1 MHVGYGAAFQNPN
14 NAHSDAEV
22 YRNELRFAE
31 MAEPLGFDSVWSVE
45 HHFDDYTMCP
55 DVLQFL
61 SYMAGKT
68 KHVKLG
74 SMVVVLPWHDPIRV
88 AEQASLLDHL
98 SKGRFIL
105 GLGRGLAR
113 IEYEGFRLDQNEG
126 RNLFVE
132 YAELVLNAL
141 EKGYMEGGRHTNQ
154 PRRDIRPFPARS
166 FRGRSYAAAVSPESM
181 PIMAKLGV
189 GVLVIPQKPWDAVKK
204 DFEVY
209 HKVWREVN
217 GSEPPPPLSGGFIF
231 VDEDRSRAQEL
242 GMKYITDYY
251 HTAMKHY
258 EMTSEKF
265 GQNKSYEF
273 YSGVSKYIARHGM
286 DSAAKDFASLMPFGT
301 PAEVL
306 EKLKFMQET
315 IDNNG
320 IMGNFSYAGMPFDE
334 AERNIKCFA
343 TQVMPELK
351 KWKTAPLP
359 EPADLKLP
367 AESAKA
373 A

>member
-1 MHVGYGAAFQNPN
+1 MHVGYGVAIQNPN
-14 NAHSDAEV
+14 NALPDLEV
-22 YRNELRFAE
+22 YRNEVRLAE

-45 HHFDDYTMCP
+45 HHFDDYTMVP

-61 SYMAGKT
+61 TYMAGRT

-88 AEQASLLDHL
+88 AEQVTMLDHL
-98 SKGRFIL
+98 SDGRFIL

-132 YAELVLNAL
+132 YAQLILNAL
-141 EKGYMEGGRHTNQ
+141 ENGYMEGGAKTNQ

-166 FRGRSYAAAVSPESM
+166 FRGRTYAAAVSPESM
-181 PIMAKLGV
+181 PIMTRLGV
-189 GVLVIPQKPWDAVKK
+189 GLLVIPQKPWDVVQK

-217 GSEPPPPLSGGFIF
+217 GAEPPPKPLCGAFVF
-231 VDEDRSRAQEL
+231 VDEDKHRAEDL
-242 GMKYITDYY
+242 GMKYIIDYY

-258 EMTSEKF
+258 EMASENF
-265 GQNKSYEF
+265 GSHKSYEF

-286 DSAAKDFASLMPFGT
+286 EGAAKDFAKLMPIGT
-301 PAEVL
+301 PAQVL
-306 EKLKFMQET
+306 EKFEFIKNT

-334 AERNIKCFA
+334 VERNLKCFA
-343 TQVMPELK
+343 KHVLPELK
-351 KWKTAPLP
+351 KWKTAPLN
-359 EPADLKLP
+359 EPVDLP
-367 AESAKA
+367 IRAGARA